1 MRNVII
7 LIKKNKKNLCYLG
20 CLLIILNGLFLSGF
34 LSIIVSLFSIV
45 AVIYGANEFFKD

>member
-1 MRNVII
+1 MSNVII

-34 LSIIVSLFSIV
+34 LSLIVSLFSIIT
-45 AVIYGANEFFKD
+45 VIYGANEFFKD

>member
-1 MRNVII
+1 MNHIII
-7 LIKKNKKNLCYLG
+7 LIKKKKKNLCYLG

-45 AVIYGANEFFKD
+45 AVIYGGNEFFKD